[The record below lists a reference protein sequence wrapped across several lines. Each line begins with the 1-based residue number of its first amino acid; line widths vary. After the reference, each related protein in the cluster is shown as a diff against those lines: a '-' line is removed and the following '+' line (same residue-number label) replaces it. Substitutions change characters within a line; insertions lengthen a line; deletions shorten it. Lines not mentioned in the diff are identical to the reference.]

1 MPAKHVIKDYVAD
14 AYYHVYNRGVNKADI
29 FIDEQDYGVFLS
41 YLKTYLI
48 PKDEKGLRTT
58 ILSPTASPKDRHEA
72 ARLLRMNNYFG
83 NVDLMA
89 YVLMPNHFHLLLKQK
104 GERDLEG
111 LLQSLTT
118 RYTAY
123 VNRRHKRVGSLLQGT
138 YKAVLV
144 TADEQLLYLTRY
156 IHRNPLSL
164 KRLNL
169 LRTQPSSYQNYLG
182 IAQQEWVKPKEILA
196 HFGKQDFTSY
206 QSFVES
212 NDDGLEEQ
220 SLSSIS
226 RMMIDES

>member
-1 MPAKHVIKDYVAD
+1 MPAKHVIKPYVAD
-14 AYYHVYNRGVNKADI
+14 AYYHVYNRGVNKTDI

-41 YLKTYLI
+41 YLRTYLV
-48 PKDEKGLRTT
+48 PKDGQRLQNI
-58 ILSPTASPKDRHEA
+58 ILDPTSSLKDRKEA

-83 NVDLMA
+83 KIELVS
-89 YVLMPNHFHLLLKQK
+89 YVLMPNHFHLLVKQQ
-104 GERDLEG
+104 GERDIER

-144 TADEQLLYLTRY
+144 TTDEQLLHLTRY
-156 IHRNPLSL
+156 IHRNPLKL

-169 LRTQPSSYQNYLG
+169 LRTYPSSYQNYLG
-182 IAQQEWVKPKEILA
+182 IVQQEWVNPKAIIA
-196 HFGKQDFTSY
+196 HFGKRGFTSY

-212 NDDGLEEQ
+212 NDDGLEENEV
-220 SLSSIS
+220 SVIS
-226 RMMIDES
+226 RMMIDEN

>member
-29 FIDEQDYGVFLS
+29 FIDEQDYSVFLS

-48 PKDEKGLRTT
+48 PKDEKGLRTI
-58 ILSPTASPKDRHEA
+58 ILSPTASPKDRREA
-72 ARLLRMNNYFG
+72 VRLLRMNNYFG
-83 NVDLMA
+83 NIDLLA

-104 GERDLEG
+104 EERDLEG

-144 TADEQLLYLTRY
+144 AADEQLLYLTRY

-182 IAQQEWVKPKEILA
+182 IAQQEWMKPHEILA
-196 HFGKQDFTSY
+196 HFGKQGFTSY

>member
-1 MPAKHVIKDYVAD
+1 
-14 AYYHVYNRGVNKADI
+14 
-29 FIDEQDYGVFLS
+29 
-41 YLKTYLI
+41 
-48 PKDEKGLRTT
+48 
-58 ILSPTASPKDRHEA
+58 
-72 ARLLRMNNYFG
+72 MNNYFG
-83 NVDLMA
+83 NVDLTA

-144 TADEQLLYLTRY
+144 SADEQLLYLTRY

-182 IAQQEWVKPKEILA
+182 IIQQGWVKPKEILA
-196 HFGKQDFTSY
+196 HFGKQGFTSY

-220 SLSSIS
+220 SLSFIS

>member
-1 MPAKHVIKDYVAD
+1 MPARHVIKPYVSD
-14 AYYHVYNRGVNKADI
+14 AYYHVYNRGVNKTDI
-29 FIDEQDYGVFLS
+29 FIDEQDYAVFLS
-41 YLKTYLI
+41 YLRTYVT
-48 PKDEKGLRTT
+48 PKDEKELRKI
-58 ILSPTASPKDRHEA
+58 ILNPTALLKDRKDA

-83 NVDLMA
+83 KIELVA
-89 YVLMPNHFHLLLKQK
+89 YVLMPNHFHLLFKQQ
-104 GERDLEG
+104 GERDIEA

-144 TADEQLLYLTRY
+144 TTDEQLLHLTRY

-182 IAQQEWVKPKEILA
+182 IVQQEWIKPKAILT
-196 HFGKQDFTSY
+196 HFGKQGFTSY

-212 NDDGLEEQ
+212 NDDGLEENA
-220 SLSSIS
+220 LSVIS
-226 RMMIDES
+226 RMMIDEN